1 MRTKFSFLLC
11 ACICVCVFACW
22 PLMCIWW
29 NMSADFRVITTSV
42 VDVHPIS
49 AVANSA
55 LCVICTNCGVLFVR
69 FARFAALTLG
79 LSTVPHFK
87 LSIHSTFY
95 FSVSRHSV
103 KPGNATC
110 CANVHPTGMNCTH
123 TFFLRFLA
131 MVCCWSIWRNYASIW
146 VGARTWNCF

>member
-11 ACICVCVFACW
+11 ACICVFACW

-95 FSVSRHSV
+95 FSVSRRV
-103 KPGNATC
+103 VQMCTQLVWTA
-110 CANVHPTGMNCTH
+110 PTLFSFDSLQWFVVDQFDGTMLLFELEQGLEISFKWPCH
-123 TFFLRFLA
+123 K
-131 MVCCWSIWRNYASIW
+131 
-146 VGARTWNCF
+146 

>member
-1 MRTKFSFLLC
+1 
-11 ACICVCVFACW
+11 
-22 PLMCIWW
+22 MCIWW

-110 CANVHPTGMNCTH
+110 CANVHPTGMNPH
-123 TFFLRFLA
+123 FFPSIPCNGLLLINLTELCFYLSWSKDLKLLLNDHVINSVKHCVLGLA
-131 MVCCWSIWRNYASIW
+131 EKW
-146 VGARTWNCF
+146 